1 MLAAITSRHPSAL
14 REGATLGLVVA
25 TATWIWVAA
34 VDAAAGD
41 PFHTFEVLG
50 GVLAFTVAH
59 YLLNVLYGI
68 VIVAGVHGA
77 SREPT
82 LMMALVFGFLM
93 IEFGFA
99 FLTAVF
105 SVLGLGDLAWLRI
118 FVGSLVGAL
127 AAVTFLSRRHP
138 LVDRLRQA
146 R

>member
-59 YLLNVLYGI
+59 YLLNVL
-68 VIVAGVHGA
+68 A
-77 SREPT
+77 STELHASQR
-82 LMMALVFGFLM
+82 
-93 IEFGFA
+93 
-99 FLTAVF
+99 
-105 SVLGLGDLAWLRI
+105 
-118 FVGSLVGAL
+118 
-127 AAVTFLSRRHP
+127 
-138 LVDRLRQA
+138 
-146 R
+146 